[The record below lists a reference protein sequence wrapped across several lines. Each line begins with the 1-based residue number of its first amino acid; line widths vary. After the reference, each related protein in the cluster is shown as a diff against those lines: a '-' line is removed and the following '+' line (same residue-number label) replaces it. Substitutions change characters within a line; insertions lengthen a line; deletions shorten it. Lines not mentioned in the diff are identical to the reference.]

1 MRFSGCLSARRIK
14 PSSTLARLRRLDG
27 FDDGGDSPGSS
38 DIMKHAGTA
47 FLVVMLFSTLGLWG
61 FAQQR
66 NGSYAARLRDL
77 ENRYG
82 KLEDDHRMIAS
93 LSDRHQRRIA
103 QLEKERTE
111 LADQVDELRKLA
123 AERETLRA
131 QVADVSQQ
139 RDNLKVQLGA
149 ASRERDNFRTTMQIR
164 TRERDTVTEQLQS
177 YTKDLQSLLGKME
190 STLASA
196 SRTPNLEVIPA
207 SRRPD

>member
-1 MRFSGCLSARRIK
+1 
-14 PSSTLARLRRLDG
+14 
-27 FDDGGDSPGSS
+27 
-38 DIMKHAGTA
+38 MKHAGTA

-82 KLEDDHRMIAS
+82 KLEEDHRTIAS

-111 LADQVDELRKLA
+111 LAEQVDELRKVA
-123 AERETLRA
+123 EEREGLRA

-139 RDNLKVQLGA
+139 RDSLKVQLS
-149 ASRERDNFRTTMQIR
+149 ASNRERENFRTTAQIR
-164 TRERDTVTEQLQS
+164 TQERDAANDQLQM
-177 YTKDLQSLLGKME
+177 YTKELQGLLGRME

-196 SRTPNLEVIPA
+196 PRTKPIEALPA
-207 SRRPD
+207 SRRSN